1 MATTPPPTVCSS
13 TIKKKNYNFIIKSLG
28 ITIKIIRDPIS
39 SDLDGSKRID
49 WKEALYLGFALS
61 LDSIGV
67 GIGGSIV
74 GINSIMYPILVAGFQ
89 LIFLSLGN
97 FIGKKLISSI
107 SLPKNIWSVISGILL
122 IIIGIYKL
130 FV

>member
-1 MATTPPPTVCSS
+1 M
-13 TIKKKNYNFIIKSLG
+13 G

-74 GINSIMYPILVAGFQ
+74 GINSIMFPILVAGFQ

-122 IIIGIYKL
+122 IVIGIYKL